1 MYQFHKNYGEQD
13 FGSLIC
19 LIFYIFKGLV
29 RVVVV
34 VVVVVMVVVGGRGV
48 NVGSLSHHLSLPQ
61 F

>member
-34 VVVVVMVVVGGRGV
+34 VVVVVVGEGGGGERG
-48 NVGSLSHHLSLPQ
+48 
-61 F
+61 